1 MTSPAPVSHGE
12 FIFLPLEKV
21 FYGAGSLTRLPDEVD
36 RLSARRAFIIT
47 GKSLA
52 TGTPLVNAVE
62 TILGSRHAGTYAG
75 IRQHAP
81 ESGIAEAVQRTR
93 DCQADILVSIGGG
106 SPIDAAKAVAQRL
119 AKDGPLLPQIAI
131 PTTLSAAE
139 FSHVAGYTD
148 EASKSKTGISGRE
161 LTPRVVILDPEM
173 TVATP
178 MGLWLSSG
186 IRALDHAVETLYA
199 PGYHPV
205 NDVLALQAI
214 RDLFAFLPQTRDEP
228 EDLTARQRCQ
238 QAAWMSYFAPLN
250 AASYAGLSHTIGKR
264 IGATYDV
271 PHGVTSCILL
281 PPVMRFKAGNSED
294 AARIAPIGRMLG
306 LAGGAAPNREAA
318 LAAADAVAGLVQSLD
333 LPTRLRETQV
343 PLADFDKI
351 ARASVGDDSALL
363 PGVMKILN
371 AAW

>member
-1 MTSPAPVSHGE
+1 MTIPVSQGE
-12 FIFLPLEKV
+12 FTFLPLEKV
-21 FYGAGSLTRLPDEVD
+21 LYGAGSIARLPDEID
-36 RLSARRAFIIT
+36 RLGAQRAFIIT

-52 TGTPLVNAVE
+52 TSTPLVKTVE

-81 ESGIAEAVQRTR
+81 ESGIAEAVRQAR

-119 AKDGPLLPQIAI
+119 GKDGPLLPHIAI

-148 EASKSKTGISGRE
+148 EASKSKTGLSGRE

-186 IRALDHAVETLYA
+186 IRSLDHAVETLYA

-205 NDVLALQAI
+205 NDLLALQAI
-214 RDLFAFLPQTRDEP
+214 RDLFVYLPQTLDKP
-228 EDLTARQRCQ
+228 EDLAARQSCQ
-238 QAAWMSYFAPLN
+238 QAAWMSYFAPAA

-264 IGATYDV
+264 IGATYEV

-281 PPVMRFKAGNSED
+281 PHVMRFKAENSED
-294 AARIAPIGRMLG
+294 AARIAPIGHMLG
-306 LAGGAAPNREAA
+306 LTGDTAPDREAA
-318 LAAADAVAGLVQSLD
+318 LAAADAVARLVQSLE
-333 LPTRLRETQV
+333 LPTRLRDTKV
-343 PLADFDKI
+343 PQADFVQI
-351 ARASVGDDSALL
+351 AHASMGESNQVAD
-363 PGVMKILN
+363 VVKILEM
-371 AAW
+371 AW

>member
-1 MTSPAPVSHGE
+1 MTNPNLSQGE
-12 FIFLPLEKV
+12 FTFLPLETV
-21 FYGAGSLTRLPDEVD
+21 LYGAGSITRLPAEID
-36 RLSARRAFIIT
+36 RLRCSRAFVIT
-47 GKSLA
+47 GKTLA
-52 TGTPLVNAVE
+52 TATPLVNSVE
-62 TILGSRHAGTYAG
+62 TLLGPRHAGTYAG

-81 ESGIAEAVQRTR
+81 ESGIDEALQMAR
-93 DCQADILVSIGGG
+93 DCRADLLISLGGG

-119 AKDGPLLPQIAI
+119 EKNGPLLPQIAI

-173 TVATP
+173 TLATP

-186 IRALDHAVETLYA
+186 IRSLDHAVETLYA

-214 RDLFAFLPQTRDEP
+214 QDLFVYLSQSREKPQNLYP
-228 EDLTARQRCQ
+228 RQRCQ

-281 PPVMRFKAGNSED
+281 PHVIRFKAED
-294 AARIAPIGRMLG
+294 PADAVRIAPIGRILG
-306 LAGGAAPNREAA
+306 IAGDAIPDRDAA
-318 LAAADAVAGLVQSLD
+318 LAVAHAVSGLVQSLE
-333 LPTRLRETQV
+333 LPTRLRDTPV
-343 PLADFDKI
+343 PQADFEKI
-351 ARASVGDDSALL
+351 ARASVNDPVLVT
-363 PGVMKILN
+363 GVMKILN
-371 AAW
+371 EAW